1 MQNVGGGLPE
11 VSDLAEEYSDKDQ
24 VEI

>member
-11 VSDLAEEYSDKDQ
+11 VSDLAEEYSDKEQ